1 MKFYSTSRCGI
12 YFSRL
17 RKILFLQFWIG
28 LILVCSS
35 CAGIGIIAS
44 SDPKVKLNDAASLLY
59 EQDRPLPAQRLI
71 FEAIAIYKTS
81 GDEHGLG
88 LAYKN
93 YADLLHST
101 SIVSGRES
109 KLFRESTSEKTY
121 FFDKSITFDNRLQ
134 KSSEYYS
141 MAIEHLKNSE
151 STLIQKNQ
159 YDALTNVNFN
169 IAISYHALSGNE
181 QTCLFFDK
189 ALNAYSE
196 NIKLHPDAMPY
207 SPKGSITEYLAS
219 LRKQSGC
226 L

>member
-1 MKFYSTSRCGI
+1 MKFHSTSRCGL

-17 RKILFLQFWIG
+17 HKILFLQLWAS
-28 LILVCSS
+28 LILVCSG

-88 LAYKN
+88 LAHIN
-93 YADLLHST
+93 YADLLRSA

-109 KLFRESTSEKTY
+109 KLFRESTSQKTY

-134 KSSEYYS
+134 KSSEYYQ
-141 MAIEHLKNSE
+141 MAIEHLNNSE
-151 STLIQKNQ
+151 NNLIQKNQ
-159 YDALTNVNFN
+159 YDALTNVYFN
-169 IAISYHALSGNE
+169 IEIL
-181 QTCLFFDK
+181 T
-189 ALNAYSE
+189 
-196 NIKLHPDAMPY
+196 M
-207 SPKGSITEYLAS
+207 
-219 LRKQSGC
+219 R
-226 L
+226 